1 MKNKGL
7 RFHTMI
13 IASVAVMA
21 PCLALADAPS
31 NMALGEVDAILQFC
45 GKTDS
50 RFEQSVQKLQT
61 ALTGKATRGTAEY
74 KQGHDLVS
82 AALAKVSKSQALAT
96 CTQSLAPHKR
106 HDDDG
111 HGRR

>member
-7 RFHTMI
+7 RFHTMV

-21 PCLALADAPS
+21 PCLALADAPA
-31 NMALGEVDAILQFC
+31 NMALGEVDALLQFC

-50 RFEQSVQKLQT
+50 RFEQSAQKLQT

-74 KQGHDLVS
+74 KQGHDLMS
-82 AALAKVSKSQALAT
+82 DALVKVSKTQALAA
-96 CTQSLAPHKR
+96 CTQSLEPRKHR
-106 HDDDG
+106 DDDG
-111 HGRR
+111 RGRR